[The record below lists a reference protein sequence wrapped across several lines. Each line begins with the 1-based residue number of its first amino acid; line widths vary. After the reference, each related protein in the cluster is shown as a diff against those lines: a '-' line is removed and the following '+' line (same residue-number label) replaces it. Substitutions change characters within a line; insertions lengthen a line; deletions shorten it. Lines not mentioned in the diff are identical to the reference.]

1 MIGGLK
7 TLSKFDIRGNIVYS
21 IIKLTVK
28 NRSTIKSGSVVDVEV
43 NEEVSIPENCYGAF
57 YLRKKIAKQG
67 VIQVV
72 HTPFKEFW
80 KGKPLVVLKNDNVSD
95 IELLAGDELGELWI
109 FDK

>member
-1 MIGGLK
+1 MY
-7 TLSKFDIRGNIVYS
+7 N

-43 NEEVSIPENCYGAF
+43 NEEVVIPYVKGLGYKSYGQF
-57 YLRKKIAKQG
+57 FLRKSIARRG
-67 VIQVV
+67 VIQMVNS
-72 HTPFKEFW
+72 PFPEGYI
-80 KGKPLVVLKNDNVSD
+80 GKPLVVLKNDDVSD